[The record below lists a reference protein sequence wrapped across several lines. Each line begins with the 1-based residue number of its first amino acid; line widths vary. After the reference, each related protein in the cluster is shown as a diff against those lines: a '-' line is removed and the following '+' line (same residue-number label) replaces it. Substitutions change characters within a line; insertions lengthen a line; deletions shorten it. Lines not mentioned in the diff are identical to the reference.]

1 MVFRKKWSKKHQQ
14 ANSSSPKTLIAFT
27 EPKSYITEQFKTIRT
42 NIHFSLPDENV
53 KKIVV
58 TSTTPGEGKSTII
71 ANLAVV
77 FAQEGKKV
85 LIIDADLRKPTLH
98 STFKLKN
105 KKGLSNLL
113 RNKISYIDAIQ
124 ETFIYGLYVL
134 PSGPIPHNPSELLS
148 SKSMDQFLYSM
159 EQYFDIILIDVPP
172 VLTVTD
178 AQILS
183 NKCDGTIFVVNSGVI
198 NRKEALKAKNTLTNS
213 KANILGVVLNNY
225 NDTKNNYYEDL
236 YKN

>member
-1 MVFRKKWSKKHQQ
+1 MFGKKSSKKQQ
-14 ANSSSPKTLIAFT
+14 TISSSPKTLIAFT
-27 EPKSYITEQFKTIRT
+27 EPKSYISEQFKTIRT
-42 NIHFSLPDENV
+42 NIHFSLPDEEV

-71 ANLAVV
+71 ANLGFV

-85 LIIDADLRKPTLH
+85 LLIDADLRKPTLH

-113 RNKISYIDAIQ
+113 RNKVSFIDAIQ

-148 SKSMDQFLYSM
+148 SKAMDQFLEHM
-159 EQYFDIILIDVPP
+159 EKYFDIILIDVPP

-178 AQILS
+178 AQILA
-183 NKCDGTIFVVNSGVI
+183 NKCDGTVFVVNSGAV
-198 NRKEALKAKNTLTNS
+198 NRKEVIKAKNTLVNS
-213 KANILGVVLNNY
+213 KAKILGVVLNNY
-225 NDTKNNYYEDL
+225 NEAKNNYYEDL
-236 YKN
+236 YKNE